1 MLNSLKH
8 LWGNVSYL
16 GVDLQEMGAIREE
29 RRKVFFNQIL
39 TVGLFATALQVA
51 YVWLFIGSIS
61 LLFFSISILSALCLY
76 LNSKG
81 YFHITKVLF
90 VYFVYGVGVLFTFL
104 LGNDGYFHIGVISTF
119 IFGLIIFDKR
129 KEIVYILGGIPVVLL
144 VFAIGEFEYFGAPDF
159 SEHPYLGLAKASNL
173 ANLFII
179 NGILTYFLI
188 NLNKKNEEKLS
199 IAIQEKDELL
209 KKLEEGNNRLE
220 SIVQERTSEISNQKN
235 ILIQQNEEKEILL
248 KEVHHR
254 VKNNLQI
261 IVSLIN
267 LQLSKFD
274 NKEVEA
280 ALRET
285 QSRVLSMSLVHKK
298 MYQTSNFKEI
308 GIRLYT
314 EQLIENI
321 NALYVERDFIY
332 QIDIDDSI
340 ALDVETAIPFGLII
354 NEIITNFFKHCRTK
368 DSEKNEFY
376 LILKKSVSNKLIITY
391 RDNGPGFNN
400 ELSIDDTASLGL
412 QLIDSLTEQINGEFR
427 FYTDH
432 GAVYEFSMET
442 K

>member
-1 MLNSLKH
+1 MIK
-8 LWGNVSYL
+8 
-16 GVDLQEMGAIREE
+16 
-29 RRKVFFNQIL
+29 
-39 TVGLFATALQVA
+39 
-51 YVWLFIGSIS
+51 
-61 LLFFSISILSALCLY
+61 
-76 LNSKG
+76 
-81 YFHITKVLF
+81 
-90 VYFVYGVGVLFTFL
+90 
-104 LGNDGYFHIGVISTF
+104 
-119 IFGLIIFDKR
+119 
-129 KEIVYILGGIPVVLL
+129 
-144 VFAIGEFEYFGAPDF
+144 
-159 SEHPYLGLAKASNL
+159 
-173 ANLFII
+173 
-179 NGILTYFLI
+179 
-188 NLNKKNEEKLS
+188 
-199 IAIQEKDELL
+199 
-209 KKLEEGNNRLE
+209 
-220 SIVQERTSEISNQKN
+220 
-235 ILIQQNEEKEILL
+235 
-248 KEVHHR
+248 
-254 VKNNLQI
+254 
-261 IVSLIN
+261 
-267 LQLSKFD
+267 
-274 NKEVEA
+274 
-280 ALRET
+280 
-285 QSRVLSMSLVHKK
+285 
-298 MYQTSNFKEI
+298 TSNFKEI